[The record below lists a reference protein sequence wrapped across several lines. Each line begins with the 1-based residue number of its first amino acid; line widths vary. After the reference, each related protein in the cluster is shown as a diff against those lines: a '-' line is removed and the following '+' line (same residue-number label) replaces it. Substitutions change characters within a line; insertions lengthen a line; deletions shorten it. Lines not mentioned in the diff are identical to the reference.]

1 LGRLVRP
8 GDINCGL
15 SRFGGRVVVPASAE
29 VRGRVD
35 NGGKDG
41 KNESKKA
48 DREMKSKGKI
58 LIVDDE
64 PINLEF
70 FDVMLSKLG
79 FKIEKAADG
88 EEALQKVTETDPDL
102 IILDN
107 IMPRLS
113 GWEVTKKLKQDKE
126 YRKYRQTPIIMFSA
140 MDEVSD
146 KIEGLELG
154 VDDYITKPFNFSEV
168 LARIRAV
175 LRNRE
180 LARQVSRRERRIAVV
195 ESLNNSLIFFTQ
207 NIKKPISGLIA
218 AAEKL
223 DGLDQKKI
231 SEFAGLVKREGA
243 EILATLQGLEDEIEE
258 LQNKGDKLKMGD
270 LSLEE
275 LEKKL
280 QKHLRNWKKHNQSDD
295 GASA

>member
-1 LGRLVRP
+1 
-8 GDINCGL
+8 
-15 SRFGGRVVVPASAE
+15 
-29 VRGRVD
+29 
-35 NGGKDG
+35 
-41 KNESKKA
+41 
-48 DREMKSKGKI
+48 MKSKGKI

-70 FDVMLSKLG
+70 FDVMLSNLG

-88 EEALQKVTETDPDL
+88 EEALQKVVETDPDL

-107 IMPRLS
+107 IMPRLT
-113 GWEVTKKLKQDKE
+113 GWEVTKKLKQDKQF
-126 YRKYRQTPIIMFSA
+126 RKYRQTPIIMFSA
-140 MDEVSD
+140 MDEVKD
-146 KIEGLELG
+146 KIGGLELG

-180 LARQVSRRERRIAVV
+180 LAKQVARRERRIALV

-207 NIKKPISGLIA
+207 HIKKPISGLIE

-223 DGLDQKKI
+223 DA
-231 SEFAGLVKREGA
+231 SEGKQAEELAALVQREGA
-243 EILATLQGLEDEIEE
+243 EILATLQGLEDEIAE
-258 LQNKGDKLKMGD
+258 LQNKGDRLKKGD
-270 LSLEE
+270 LSLDE

-280 QKHLRNWKKHNQSDD
+280 QKHLRNWKKSNTNDEVP
-295 GASA
+295 A

>member
-1 LGRLVRP
+1 
-8 GDINCGL
+8 
-15 SRFGGRVVVPASAE
+15 
-29 VRGRVD
+29 
-35 NGGKDG
+35 
-41 KNESKKA
+41 
-48 DREMKSKGKI
+48 MKLKGKI

-79 FKIEKAADG
+79 FTIEKASDG
-88 EEALQKVTETDPDL
+88 EEALQKVVDTDPDL

-107 IMPRLS
+107 IMPRLT
-113 GWEVTKKLKQDKE
+113 GWEVTKKLKQDKA

-140 MDEVSD
+140 MDEVRD

-195 ESLNNSLIFFTQ
+195 ESLNKSLIFFTQ
-207 NIKKPISGLIA
+207 HIKGPISELLDAAQGLEPSDR
-218 AAEKL
+218 EKVERL
-223 DGLDQKKI
+223 IK
-231 SEFAGLVKREGA
+231 LVRKEGG
-243 EILATLQGLEDEIEE
+243 EILATLEGLEEEINE
-258 LQNKGDKLKMGD
+258 LQVKGDRLKKGD
-270 LSLEE
+270 LSLED
-275 LEKKL
+275 LESKL
-280 QKHLRNWKKHNQSDD
+280 KKHLRNWKRRQDKDE
-295 GASA
+295 

>member
-1 LGRLVRP
+1 MKK
-8 GDINCGL
+8 
-15 SRFGGRVVVPASAE
+15 S
-29 VRGRVD
+29 
-35 NGGKDG
+35 
-41 KNESKKA
+41 KNES
-48 DREMKSKGKI
+48 MKSKGKI

-70 FDVMLSKLG
+70 FDVMLSNLG

-88 EEALQKVTETDPDL
+88 EEALQKVVETDPDL

-107 IMPRLS
+107 IMPRLT
-113 GWEVTKKLKQDKE
+113 GWEVTKKLKQEKE
-126 YRKYRQTPIIMFSA
+126 FRKYRQTPIIMFSA
-140 MDEVSD
+140 MDEVKD
-146 KIEGLELG
+146 KIGGLELG

-180 LARQVSRRERRIAVV
+180 LAKQVARRERRISLV

-207 NIKKPISGLIA
+207 HIRKPISDLIE

-223 DGLDQKKI
+223 DSSDRSQ
-231 SEFAGLVKREGA
+231 AGELAALVRREGA

-258 LQNKGDKLKMGD
+258 LQNKGDKLKKGD
-270 LSLEE
+270 LSLED

-280 QKHLRNWKKHNQSDD
+280 QKHLRTWKTSNLSDEVRP
-295 GASA
+295 

>member
-1 LGRLVRP
+1 
-8 GDINCGL
+8 
-15 SRFGGRVVVPASAE
+15 
-29 VRGRVD
+29 
-35 NGGKDG
+35 
-41 KNESKKA
+41 
-48 DREMKSKGKI
+48 MKSKGKI

-79 FKIEKAADG
+79 FTIEKAVDG

-113 GWEVTKKLKQDKE
+113 GWEVTKKLKQDRE

-140 MDEVSD
+140 MDAPQD

-180 LARQVSRRERRIAVV
+180 LARQVARRERRIAVV

-207 NIKKPISGLIA
+207 HIKKPISELISL
-218 AAEKL
+218 AEQVQPS
-223 DGLDQKKI
+223 D
-231 SEFAGLVKREGA
+231 AGRVATLVDTVRREGF
-243 EILATLQGLEDEIEE
+243 EILATLEGLEEEIAE
-258 LQNKGDKLKMGD
+258 LQSKGDKLKLGD
-270 LSLEE
+270 LSLDE

-280 QKHLRNWKKHNQSDD
+280 QKHLRNWKKREQTSEE
-295 GASA
+295 AKP